1 MNLKKTLIISAAAVG
16 ATLFLYGCGGNDA
29 ASSASSESDTISVG
43 TTAGYSEDVVEFV
56 AKQAEK
62 QGLHVKV
69 VFFGDYV
76 TPDQALAQGD
86 IDVNSFQHGPFLDA
100 FNQKNGTDLVSIGNT
115 YLAPLRV
122 YSKKHKSLSE
132 LPNGASIAVPND
144 PSNEGR
150 ALLLLSKQGL
160 ITLKQGTDPTKA
172 TTADIATNP
181 KNIKIVEL
189 EAPQLPRALD
199 DCDASVINGGYAV
212 SAKLDSKT
220 AIATEDD
227 TSPYI
232 NIIATRAKDKNNP
245 TYKKFVKIFQSPETK
260 KYIEDNYADTLV
272 PAF

>member
-1 MNLKKTLIISAAAVG
+1 M
-16 ATLFLYGCGGNDA
+16 
-29 ASSASSESDTISVG
+29 
-43 TTAGYSEDVVEFV
+43 
-56 AKQAEK
+56 
-62 QGLHVKV
+62 
-69 VFFGDYV
+69 
-76 TPDQALAQGD
+76 
-86 IDVNSFQHGPFLDA
+86 PFLDA

-122 YSKKHKSLSE
+122 YSKKHKSLAE
-132 LPNGASIAVPND
+132 LPNGASIAIPND

-160 ITLKQGTDPTKA
+160 ITLKNGTDPTKA

-212 SAKLDSKT
+212 SAKLDPKT

-232 NIIATRAKDKNNP
+232 NLIATRAKDKDNP

-260 KYIEDNYADTLV
+260 KYIEDNYAETLV

>member
-16 ATLFLYGCGGNDA
+16 AALFLYGCGGNDA

-69 VFFGDYV
+69 VSFGDYV

-132 LPNGASIAVPND
+132 LPNGASIRFQMTHPMKVVRCFFS
-144 PSNEGR
+144 PSRG
-150 ALLLLSKQGL
+150 
-160 ITLKQGTDPTKA
+160 
-172 TTADIATNP
+172 
-181 KNIKIVEL
+181 
-189 EAPQLPRALD
+189 
-199 DCDASVINGGYAV
+199 
-212 SAKLDSKT
+212 
-220 AIATEDD
+220 
-227 TSPYI
+227 
-232 NIIATRAKDKNNP
+232 
-245 TYKKFVKIFQSPETK
+245 
-260 KYIEDNYADTLV
+260 
-272 PAF
+272 

>member
-16 ATLFLYGCGGNDA
+16 AALFLYGCGGNDA
-29 ASSASSESDTISVG
+29 ASSTSSESDTISVG

-69 VFFGDYV
+69 VSFGDYV

-122 YSKKHKSLSE
+122 YSKKHKSLAE
-132 LPNGASIAVPND
+132 LPNGASIAIPND

-160 ITLKQGTDPTKA
+160 ITLKNGTDPTKA

-212 SAKLDSKT
+212 SAKLDPKT

-232 NIIATRAKDKNNP
+232 NIIATRAKDKDNP